1 MSNENNY
8 IISKLNNEL
17 YSSYNEYQESIKIFY
32 SKYKDKNI
40 NQESNIDLKETI
52 LDYLNFKLDNGEKWI
67 KGLIYIIKKTQFLS
81 INILSTIFYLDIY
94 NIIIKPKCLNIIE
107 KQKLYPQSRIF
118 SYEIFDK
125 KNLDENNQINKE
137 TKLYKIKRQESYELF
152 DVIRT
157 QLEYKENPFHIVIN
171 NFILF
176 FIEEIKNKNIYL
188 DKTKNKEGFE
198 NYCAKVL
205 DELKEQI
212 NEFITF
218 LINRITIFYKINNIQ
233 EYDTYYA
240 LLISIIFN
248 GKGNSKKLYH
258 LFMELIDKKERNK
271 NIIFKNAIMKY
282 KNKDNISPKDF
293 SIEKKFS
300 LNNDSIQLLNELEI
314 AENISNGQKT
324 PYEKT
329 INAFKNI
336 EAYQNPFDK
345 LLLTVKL
352 SKIISEEISTFWS
365 QINEEK
371 IKEKNIN
378 LNIEADDFIS
388 IFKYMLVKSG
398 ITKVHNEICF
408 IESFTTNQIKSDSE
422 WYYLSLLQVSLMQ
435 LEE

>member
-81 INILSTIFYLDIY
+81 KNILSTIFYLDIY

-188 DKTKNKEGFE
+188 DKIKNKEGFE
-198 NYCAKVL
+198 NYCTKVL

-248 GKGNSKKLYH
+248 GKGNSKKLYY
-258 LFMELIDKKERNK
+258 LFMQLINKKERNK
-271 NIIFKNAIMKY
+271 NALFKNIIMNY
-282 KNKDNISPKDF
+282 QNKDNISPKDF
-293 SIEKKFS
+293 LIEKKFC
-300 LNNDSIQLLNELEI
+300 LDNDSIELINENKLI
-314 AENISNGQKT
+314 ARKI

-329 INAFKNI
+329 INEFKNI
-336 EAYQNPFDK
+336 EVYQNPFDK

-352 SKIISEEISTFWS
+352 SKIIQEEISNFWS
-365 QINEEK
+365 QIKEK
-371 IKEKNIN
+371 EIKEKNIN
-378 LNIEADDFIS
+378 LNIEADDFIN
-388 IFKYMLVKSG
+388 IFKYMLIKSG
-398 ITKVHNEICF
+398 ITNIHNEICF
-408 IESFTTNQIKSDSE
+408 IECFTSNQIKSDSD
-422 WYYLSLLQVSLMQ
+422 WYYLSLIQVSLMQ
-435 LEE
+435 LEEINNK